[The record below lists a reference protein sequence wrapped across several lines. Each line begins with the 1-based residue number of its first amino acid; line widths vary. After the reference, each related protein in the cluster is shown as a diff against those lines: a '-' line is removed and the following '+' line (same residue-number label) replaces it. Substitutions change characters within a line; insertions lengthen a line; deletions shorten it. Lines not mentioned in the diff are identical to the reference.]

1 MVIPR
6 SIELTNLK
14 EFAAGMTDVVNNFY
28 LFVFYNSPLIKS
40 WKWKSIYLRINSTE
54 FSGLLKHFEHVFL
67 ESIHSPVSS
76 L

>member
-28 LFVFYNSPLIKS
+28 LFVFVCFLQQP
-40 WKWKSIYLRINSTE
+40 IN
-54 FSGLLKHFEHVFL
+54 KVMKVK
-67 ESIHSPVSS
+67 IHLPENQFD
-76 L
+76 